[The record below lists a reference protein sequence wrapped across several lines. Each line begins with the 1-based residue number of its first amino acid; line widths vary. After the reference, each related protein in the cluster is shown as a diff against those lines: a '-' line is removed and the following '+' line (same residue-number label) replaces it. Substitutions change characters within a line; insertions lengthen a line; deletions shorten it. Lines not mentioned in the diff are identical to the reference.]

1 MTKYTVSGIV
11 LDKCDNR
18 RSFRLVVVAHSRKDA
33 WAQARRELRL
43 SPGDLVRD
51 VQIVEIP

>member
-18 RSFRLVVVAHSRKDA
+18 RSFRLVVLARSRKDA

-43 SPGDLVRD
+43 SRGDLVRD